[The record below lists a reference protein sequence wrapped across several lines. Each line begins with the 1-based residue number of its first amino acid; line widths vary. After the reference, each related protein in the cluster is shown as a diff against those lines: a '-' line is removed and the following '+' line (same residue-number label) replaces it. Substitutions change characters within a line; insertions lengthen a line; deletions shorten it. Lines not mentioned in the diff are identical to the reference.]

1 VTLGR
6 RELLAALLAAAALP
20 AATVPAA
27 REFRRKVPFYAGR
40 SDLDAGLAGARMALS
55 FFEPM
60 EHFPVADVAE
70 MTYYTDGYWF
80 FEPQL
85 APIMLEKG
93 RKVELFSDLDYGAVA
108 VGQGLNR
115 FGPDAE
121 KIIDRKALR
130 WALDKGAAAAKRPAL
145 DLSALLEK
153 FRAGGFLMIA
163 ADRGVLRRE
172 PALPY
177 CRYHLVVTGF
187 GDGRIHYHDPS
198 VGPDRSAPADL
209 IERAC
214 GAPAAG
220 RSALLIA

>member
-1 VTLGR
+1 MTLGR
-6 RELLAALLAAAALP
+6 RELLAALLAAALP
-20 AATVPAA
+20 AAAPAA

-40 SDLDAGLAGARMALS
+40 SDLDAGLACARMAMS

-93 RKVELFSDLDYGAVA
+93 RRLELFSDLDYGAIA
-108 VGQGLNR
+108 AGRGLDR
-115 FGPDAE
+115 FGPEAE
-121 KIIDRKALR
+121 KRVDRKALA
-130 WALDKGAAAAKRPAL
+130 WAAAHLNDQNQRPAVAL
-145 DLSALLEK
+145 AALLD
-153 FRAGGFLMIA
+153 RLRSGGALLIA
-163 ADRGVLRRE
+163 ADRGALRSE
-172 PALPY
+172 SSLPY
-177 CRYHLVVTGF
+177 CRYHLIVTGF
-187 GDGRIHYHDPS
+187 GDGRIRYHDPS
-198 VGPDRSAPADL
+198 AGPDRSAPADL
-209 IERAC
+209 IERAF